1 MFNQMTT
8 ATKPSSRERILE
20 AARELFWVNGYEA
33 TSVAEIL
40 DKAGVNSG
48 SLYHYFDGKEEL
60 LLACL
65 DWYLENLWPEVIAPA
80 FAQTTDPVK
89 RVFAVLAG
97 YRMGLS
103 YTACTGGCPIGNLSI
118 EVGDHIPSAR
128 EKIRQNFENWRL
140 VIRGCLEDAGDRLPR
155 DLDRDQL
162 ATFILTVMEG
172 AVMQARAHGSLQ
184 PFDAAIAQLRNYV
197 QGLMAAAAA
206 EQGASGGRSAVSS

>member
-1 MFNQMTT
+1 M
-8 ATKPSSRERILE
+8 E

-40 DKAGVNSG
+40 EKAGVNSG
-48 SLYHYFDGKEEL
+48 SLYHYFESKEEL

-65 DWYLENLWPEVIAPA
+65 DWYLENMGPEVIEPA
-80 FAQTTDPVK
+80 FAQTTDPVE

-97 YRMGLS
+97 YRAGLS

-118 EVGDHIPSAR
+118 EVGDHLPAAR
-128 EKIRQNFENWRL
+128 EKIRQNFENWKL

-197 QGLMAAAAA
+197 VGLLAAAR
-206 EQGASGGRSAVSS
+206 QTGAGPSAHAS